1 MRGGEWRIQCAR
13 SVPEALGIGRGWAHP
28 RGSFTSDGAAT
39 TYGSHYHYQQAEFGQ
54 IIGVGRR
61 GECGVWSGYGEGGG
75 WSGMKRGRAGGDCA
89 ARGVSE
95 ESGGGRVISAP
106 TASERLRPL
115 CCTARRACW
124 CSWWRWHPGSGCR
137 SWRGPALEGRVG
149 CVRVCWVGGC
159 VGELGCPP
167 PSVPSPPPNSPPHTR
182 CQLTLLA
189 AGGAA
194 GVPLC
199 CCAAVATRSPKYP
212 STHKHDQRRPGSGD
226 QGMPRPSAHGPPP
239 APAAPPAPPA
249 RPTDQRP
256 PHRTLTTLPSRYSP
270 GWLLGSS
277 IQPAV
282 ATL

>member
-1 MRGGEWRIQCAR
+1 
-13 SVPEALGIGRGWAHP
+13 
-28 RGSFTSDGAAT
+28 
-39 TYGSHYHYQQAEFGQ
+39 
-54 IIGVGRR
+54 
-61 GECGVWSGYGEGGG
+61 
-75 WSGMKRGRAGGDCA
+75 MKRGRAGGDCA

-249 RPTDQRP
+249 RPTNRP
-256 PHRTLTTLPSRYSP
+256 TPPPPDTHHATQQVQPRLAAGLQHPAGGGDALRADEHGAGGAAHSRVASHN
-270 GWLLGSS
+270 GGASLGRAADVGDGDRGAK
-277 IQPAV
+277 QAAAAVEGAQAV
-282 ATL
+282 ALMPSGVRR